1 MGQTAQV
8 LTPNLEATRIEKL
21 NEDIEIPESTGSF
34 EALTTNGSIR
44 ARNISGP
51 LMAHS
56 MNGDVEV
63 WLESDPEEQFDLIS
77 NNGDIRLILPKT
89 ANVNIVARA
98 TNGRINTEFTS
109 TMEGDVAQDRV
120 EALIGKGGPQMTL
133 LANNGNIQIK
143 RFG

>member
-1 MGQTAQV
+1 
-8 LTPNLEATRIEKL
+8 
-21 NEDIEIPESTGSF
+21 
-34 EALTTNGSIR
+34 
-44 ARNISGP
+44 
-51 LMAHS
+51 MAHS

-98 TNGRINTEFTS
+98 TNGRINTEFTL

-120 EALIGKGGPQMTL
+120 EALIGKGGPQVTL